1 MVEVRRWKYDKI
13 SKYMFMFMFYLKII
27 ITNYSMMLHYGYED
41 LKCGIHMVTHEDLT
55 VGKEKNRVH
64 LYKTLKYC
72 NF

>member
-1 MVEVRRWKYDKI
+1 
-13 SKYMFMFMFYLKII
+13 
-27 ITNYSMMLHYGYED
+27 MLHYGYED